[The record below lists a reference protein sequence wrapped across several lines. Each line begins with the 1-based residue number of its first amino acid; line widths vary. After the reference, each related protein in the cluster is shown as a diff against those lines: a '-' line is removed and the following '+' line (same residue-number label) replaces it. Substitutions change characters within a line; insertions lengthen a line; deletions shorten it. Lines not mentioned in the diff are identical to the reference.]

1 VLAVVLSAAALF
13 FAGMSTKLGT
23 PRLRRVLLGFGLVIF
38 VGTVAWI
45 ATFPV
50 SISI

>member
-1 VLAVVLSAAALF
+1 
-13 FAGMSTKLGT
+13 MSTKLGS
-23 PRLRRVLLGFGLVIF
+23 PPLRRVLLGFGSVIF

-45 ATFPV
+45 ATFPI

>member
-1 VLAVVLSAAALF
+1 
-13 FAGMSTKLGT
+13 MSTKLGT